1 MPKVSVIIST
11 YNRPEQLKKAI
22 ESVQNQ
28 TFKDFEIIVVD
39 DASDD
44 DNARDLLGELST
56 KDKITVLRLGHNSGS
71 DTKPKNTA
79 LKASRGKYIAFLDDD
94 NTYRPDHLQLLV
106 NELDRDTELTVAYG
120 DRWLTETDQLP
131 AQIGKYSDYTP
142 GKLMVENYID
152 TSDVLIRR
160 EALMHVGGFDET
172 QKKYIDWNLWARLEK
187 AGFKFK
193 RVPIIITD
201 YNIGKD
207 SKSINKITENEK
219 KFMKN
224 NPEKFINIPDF
235 DTVDCEIR
243 LPYLGEVPEPRV
255 AIFTLTYD
263 RLELTK
269 KSFESLEK
277 TAGYKFDH
285 FVIDNGSTDGT
296 KDWIAKTKESDWCN
310 KRLLIINDS
319 NMGISI
325 ASNQAVNQIKNEP
338 AFSKVKPY
346 DIIVKVDND
355 AEFISEGWL
364 KRMVDI
370 WKTNH
375 QIIMSCYVEGLKDNP
390 GGAPRYHRG
399 TIKGEPI
406 GMTNHLGG
414 VCVFASAKAYD
425 NFRWDEDD
433 YLHSAQDL
441 AFSQYI
447 TTHGFAMGYLEN
459 YSLRHVTEEMEQQ
472 YPEYYERRKEEK
484 RTKYESHR

>member
-28 TFKDFEIIVVD
+28 TFTDWELIIVVD
-39 DASDD
+39 GSEEVATP
-44 DNARDLLGELST
+44 NGNNV
-56 KDKITVLRLGHNSGS
+56 KVLHIPHFGN
-71 DTKPKNTA
+71 DTRPKNEGI
-79 LKASRGKYIAFLDDD
+79 LASKGEYIALLDDD
-94 NTYRPDHLQLLV
+94 NLMRPDHLQLLV
-106 NELDRDTELTVAYG
+106 NELDRDPELTVAYG
-120 DRWLTETDQLP
+120 DRWLTETDQFP
-131 AQIGKYSDYTP
+131 AQIGKYSDYEP

-160 EALMHVGGFDET
+160 EALMYVGGFDET
-172 QKKYIDWNLWARLEK
+172 QKKYIDWNLWARMEK

-207 SKSINKITENEK
+207 SKSVTKLTENEK
-219 KFMKN
+219 KFMEN
-224 NPEKFINIPDF
+224 NHGKFQNIPDF
-235 DTVDCEIR
+235 DTVDCDIR

-269 KSFESLEK
+269 KCFESLHA
-277 TAGYKFDH
+277 TAGYP
-285 FVIDNGSTDGT
+285 FVHLVVDNGSTEPGMQEYLSQYYYEDQ
-296 KDWIAKTKESDWCN
+296 EN
-310 KRLLIINDS
+310 KSLCHEGS
-319 NMGISI
+319 NLGISK
-325 ASNQAVNQIKNEP
+325 ASNDAIHILRREWLKNDPENRDEY
-338 AFSKVKPY
+338 SPY

-414 VCVFASAKAYD
+414 VCVFASGKAYD
-425 NFRWDEDD
+425 NFRWDEND
-433 YLHSAQDL
+433 YLHGAQDL
-441 AFSQYI
+441 AFSQYV
-447 TTHGFAMGYLEN
+447 TTHGYAMAYLEN
-459 YSLRHVTEEMEQQ
+459 YSLRHATAEMEAA
-472 YPEYYERRKEEK
+472 YPEYYERRKSEK
-484 RTKYESHR
+484 RTKYEASK

>member
-28 TFKDFEIIVVD
+28 TFKDFEIIVVVD
-39 DASDD
+39 GA
-44 DNARDLLGELST
+44 GEVST
-56 KDKITVLRLGHNSGS
+56 PKDVKVIHVEHFGN
-71 DTKPKNTA
+71 DTFPKNTGILAATGEYVA
-79 LKASRGKYIAFLDDD
+79 LLDDD
-94 NTYRPDHLQLLV
+94 NQFRPDHLQLLV
-106 NELDRDTELTVAYG
+106 NELDRDPELTVAYG
-120 DRWLTETDQLP
+120 DRWLTETDQFP

-160 EALMHVGGFDET
+160 EALMYVGGFDEE
-172 QKKYIDWNLWARLEK
+172 QKKYIDWNLWARMEK

-207 SKSINKITENEK
+207 SKSVTKLTENEK
-219 KFMKN
+219 NFMAN
-224 NPEKFINIPDF
+224 NPGEFQNIPDF

-255 AIFTLTYD
+255 AMFTLTYD

-269 KSFESLEK
+269 KSFESLYK

-285 FVIDNGSTDGT
+285 FVIDNGSSDGT
-296 KDWIAKTKESDWCN
+296 ITWLKSEWQDKPNKEV
-310 KRLLIINDS
+310 KLNDS
-319 NMGISI
+319 NMGISKG
-325 ASNQAVNQIKNEP
+325 SNQALELIGND
-338 AFSKVKPY
+338 Y

-364 KRMVDI
+364 KKMVDI

-414 VCVFASAKAYD
+414 VCVFADARAYK

-441 AFSQYI
+441 AFSQYV
-447 TTHGFAMGYLEN
+447 TTHGFAMAYLEN
-459 YSLRHVTEEMEQQ
+459 YSLRHATAEMEAQ
-472 YPEYYERRKEEK
+472 YPEYYERRKTEK
-484 RTKYESHR
+484 RTKYEKSK